1 MASTRPRRSEDLT
14 DTFRPV
20 ARATLQESIYEQ
32 VCAALMDGRLRPGQK
47 ISLRSLA
54 TAMDTSPMPV
64 REALRRLEASHV
76 LELRSGGVLAVPAPS
91 PDELQEIRE
100 IRVSLEGL
108 AAERA
113 AARMTRKQQERTARL
128 AREMHLF
135 ASGKDLTGFLAMNRE
150 FHFSIYEAA
159 GSPLLLSIIK
169 SLWLRI
175 APFFFAICRLH
186 GHVDFSIEQHD
197 RAVQALLLRDGAGAR
212 AAIQADIERAASH
225 IGRLLA
231 GGGAADAP
239 RPAAAPRRAARPL
252 TARSGRL

>member
-20 ARATLQESIYEQ
+20 ARATLQEGIYEQ

-54 TAMDTSPMPV
+54 TAMNTSPMPV

-76 LELRSGGVLAVPAPS
+76 LELRAGGVLAVPAPS

-113 AARMTRKQQERTARL
+113 AARMTRKQHDRTARL

-135 ASGKDLTGFLAMNRE
+135 ADDLTAFLARNRE

-159 GSPLLLSIIK
+159 ESPLLLSIIS
-169 SLWLRI
+169 SLWLRV
-175 APFFFAICRLH
+175 APFFFAICREH

-197 RAVQALLLRDGAGAR
+197 RAVQALLRRDGAAAR
-212 AAIQADIERAASH
+212 AAIQADIVQAASR
-225 IGRLLA
+225 IGALLA
-231 GGGAADAP
+231 TDRA
-239 RPAAAPRRAARPL
+239 PAAAAAKPRRAARPL
-252 TARSGRL
+252 TARQGRL